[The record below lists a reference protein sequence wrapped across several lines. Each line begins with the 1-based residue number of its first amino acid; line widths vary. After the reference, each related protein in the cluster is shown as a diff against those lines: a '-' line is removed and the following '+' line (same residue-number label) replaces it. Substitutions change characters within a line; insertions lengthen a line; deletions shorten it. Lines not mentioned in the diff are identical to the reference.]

1 MSTSGSRLL
10 IYSQDGF
17 GLGHL
22 RRNLNIAYRVWKSQ
36 PDVSVLVVADSPA
49 APFFALPPRC
59 DFIKIPTLVKVDA
72 GIWRSDRL
80 SLDHREVL
88 SIRTRLLE
96 GLVESFRPDL
106 VLVDHMPHGIFGE
119 LTGPLR
125 LLRRRRRRPARIML
139 GLRDILGGPADICR
153 HWRLEGAYE
162 AAEQYYDG
170 VCIYGCA
177 DVFDLVR
184 EYEFP
189 ASIAAKASYCGYV
202 SREQAPPPLDDAE
215 IKRMFPHRRENLV
228 FVTGGGGA
236 DASFFMDKLIDAV
249 RLMFPR
255 VPFDTVLST
264 GPFMHPEQHML
275 LRRKAK
281 GLPIHVTRHGQDNI
295 RLLRRA
301 DLVISMAGYNTI
313 SEILRYRKRAIVVPR
328 SGPSAEQ
335 TIRTRIMAERGLFKV
350 VLAREL
356 TAEGFAALIRHK
368 LEEPVPLDL
377 PGIPGMDGAANAA
390 ERLLAANG

>member
-1 MSTSGSRLL
+1 MSGTDARLL

-22 RRNLNIAYRVWKSQ
+22 RRNLNVAYRVWRSR
-36 PDVSVLVVADSPA
+36 PEVSVLVVADSPA
-49 APFFALPPRC
+49 APFFVLPPRC
-59 DFIKIPTLVKVDA
+59 DFVKIPTLVKVDS
-72 GIWRSDRL
+72 GVWRSDRL
-80 SLDHREVL
+80 SLGHKEIL
-88 SIRTRLLE
+88 SVRTRLLE
-96 GLVESFRPDL
+96 GLVDSFRPDL
-106 VLVDHMPHGIFGE
+106 MLVDHMPHGIFGE
-119 LTGPLR
+119 LTSPLR
-125 LLRRRRRRPARIML
+125 ILRRRRRRARIML
-139 GLRDILGGPADICR
+139 GLRDILGAPADICR
-153 HWRLEGAYE
+153 NWRLEGAYE

-189 ASIAAKASYCGYV
+189 AAIAARASYCGYV
-202 SREQAPPPLDDAE
+202 SREQAPPPLEDADLR
-215 IKRMFPHRRENLV
+215 RMFPQRHDGLV

-236 DASFFMDKLIDAV
+236 DASFFMDKFIDAV

-255 VPFDTVLST
+255 VPFDAVLST
-264 GPFMHPEQHML
+264 GPFMHPEQYLL

-281 GLPIHVTRHGQDNI
+281 GLPIHVTRHGLDNI
-295 RLLRRA
+295 RMLRRA

-328 SGPSAEQ
+328 TGPSAEQ
-335 TIRTRIMAERGLFKV
+335 TIRTRIMGERGLFTV

-356 TAEGFAALIRHK
+356 TAEGFAALIRRK
-368 LEEPVPLDL
+368 LDETVPEH
-377 PGIPGMDGAANAA
+377 PAGIPDMDGAANAA
-390 ERLLAANG
+390 ERLLAVS

>member
-1 MSTSGSRLL
+1 MDGSAARLL

-22 RRNLNIAYRVWKSQ
+22 RRNLNVAYRVWRAR

-59 DFIKIPTLVKVDA
+59 DFVKIPTLVKVDA
-72 GIWRSDRL
+72 GVWRSDRL

-88 SIRTRLLE
+88 EIRTRLLD
-96 GLVESFRPDL
+96 GLVDSFRPDL
-106 VLVDHMPHGIFGE
+106 MLVDHMPHGIFGE
-119 LTGPLR
+119 LIEPLR
-125 LLRRRRRRPARIML
+125 ALRRQRRRTRIML
-139 GLRDILGGPADICR
+139 GLRDILGSPADICR

-162 AAEQYYDG
+162 AAEEYYDG

-177 DVFDLVR
+177 DLFDLVR

-189 ASIAAKASYCGYV
+189 ETIAAKASYCGYV
-202 SREQAPPPLDDAE
+202 SREQAPPPLEDADVE
-215 IKRMFPHRRENLV
+215 RLFPQRHEQLV

-236 DASFFMDKLIDAV
+236 DASFFMDKFIDAV

-255 VPFDTVLST
+255 VPFDAVLST
-264 GPFMHPEQHML
+264 GPFMHPEQYML

-295 RLLRRA
+295 RMLRRA

-313 SEILRYRKRAIVVPR
+313 AEILRYRKRAIVVPR

-335 TIRTRIMAERGLFKV
+335 TIRTRLMGERGLFTV
-350 VLAREL
+350 VHAREL
-356 TAEGFAALIRHK
+356 TAEGFAALIRRK
-368 LEEPVPLDL
+368 LSEPPPASGSGL
-377 PGIPGMDGAANAA
+377 PDMDGAVNAA
-390 ERLLAANG
+390 ERLLAVNG

>member
-1 MSTSGSRLL
+1 MDASGSRLL

-22 RRNLNIAYRVWKSQ
+22 RRNLNVAYRVWRAR

-59 DFIKIPTLVKVDA
+59 DFVKIPTLVKVDS
-72 GIWRSDRL
+72 GVWRSDRL

-88 SIRTRLLE
+88 NIRTRLLE
-96 GLVESFRPDL
+96 GLVESFRPDH

-125 LLRRRRRRPARIML
+125 MLRRHRNRARIML
-139 GLRDILGGPADICR
+139 GLRDILGAPADICKV
-153 HWRLEGAYE
+153 WRLEGAYE

-177 DVFDLVR
+177 DLFDLVR

-189 ASIAAKASYCGYV
+189 ASIATKSSYCGYV
-202 SREQAPPPLDDAE
+202 SREQAPPPLDDADVE
-215 IKRMFPHRRENLV
+215 RMFPQRHDQLV

-236 DASFFMDKLIDAV
+236 DASFFMDKFIDAV

-255 VPFDTVLST
+255 VSFDAVLST

-335 TIRTRIMAERGLFKV
+335 TIRTRLMGERGLFTV
-350 VLAREL
+350 VHAREL
-356 TAEGFAALIRHK
+356 TAEGFAALIRRK
-368 LEEPVPLDL
+368 LAEPL
-377 PGIPGMDGAANAA
+377 PVDAPGVLGMDGAANAA
-390 ERLLAANG
+390 ERLLAVND

>member
-1 MSTSGSRLL
+1 MDGSGARLL

-22 RRNLNIAYRVWKSQ
+22 RRNLNVAYRVWRAR
-36 PDVSVLVVADSPA
+36 PEVAVLVVADSPA
-49 APFFALPPRC
+49 APFFVLPPRC
-59 DFIKIPTLVKVDA
+59 DFVKIPTLVKVDA
-72 GIWRSDRL
+72 GVWRSDRL

-88 SIRTRLLE
+88 AIRTRLLE
-96 GLVESFRPDL
+96 GLVDSFRPDL

-119 LTGPLR
+119 LIDPLR
-125 LLRRRRRRPARIML
+125 ALRRHRRRARIML
-139 GLRDILGGPADICR
+139 GLRDILGAPADICR

-162 AAEQYYDG
+162 AAEEYYDG
-170 VCIYGCA
+170 ICIYGCA
-177 DVFDLVR
+177 ELFDLVR

-189 ASIAAKASYCGYV
+189 EAIAAKASYCGYV
-202 SREQAPPPLDDAE
+202 SREQAPPPLDDADVD
-215 IKRMFPHRRENLV
+215 RLFPQRHEQLV

-236 DASFFMDKLIDAV
+236 DASFFMDKFIDAV

-255 VPFDTVLST
+255 VPFDAVLST
-264 GPFMHPEQHML
+264 GPFMHSEQHVL

-313 SEILRYRKRAIVVPR
+313 AEILRYRKRAIVVPR

-335 TIRTRIMAERGLFKV
+335 TIRTRLMGERGLFTV
-350 VLAREL
+350 VPAREL
-356 TAEGFAALIRHK
+356 TAEGFAALIRRK
-368 LEEPVPLDL
+368 LAEPPPADGPGVLD
-377 PGIPGMDGAANAA
+377 MDGAANAA
-390 ERLLAANG
+390 ARLLAVNG